1 MLIKIC
7 PHCGKSFETDH
18 GDKIYCNQNCSKSAR
33 AKRDESYYNFPR
45 ESTIPLFSFEC
56 AYCVKRVDIYSSLDR
71 RHKYCCYK
79 HFIRHREQIKK
90 SARSKGRKGSNIGMS
105 GGMSLG
111 SLIRRENRD
120 LD

>member
-18 GDKIYCNQNCSKSAR
+18 GDKIYCNPNCSKSAR

-56 AYCVKRVDIYSSLDR
+56 AYCGKHVDIYSSLDQ
-71 RHKYCCYK
+71 RHVYCCYK
-79 HFIRHREQIKK
+79 HYVMYKELKK
-90 SARSKGRKGSNIGMS
+90 KFSKGRKGSNIGMS